1 MKNSDYMNYLA
12 LNQNILNKTFVI
24 GGGPQS
30 KNEKTPITTS
40 EGTKVFLNGV
50 HVIPENSDIIKC
62 YNIGTVTH
70 PDAMMGMPGSSGDLN
85 YQICITEK
93 EYLVLVSLKLS
104 EFSNGKSKPAIDLLG
119 MVQKESLP
127 PHIQDHEEYYGLIAQ
142 EVLYCHFDSLFQYYD
157 NVADLKD
164 WDFDEDDALFQ
175 FVQTYFEKKKG

>member
-1 MKNSDYMNYLA
+1 MA

-40 EGTKVFLNGV
+40 EGIKVFLNGV

-62 YNIGTVTH
+62 YNIGTMTN

-119 MVQKESLP
+119 LVQKDSLP
-127 PHIQDHEEYYGLIAQ
+127 THIEDLEDNYGFIAQ
-142 EVLYCHFDSLFQYYD
+142 EVLYCHFDSLFQFYD

-175 FVQTYFEKKKG
+175 FVQSYFEKKKG